1 MSAHDLFLLGGVFP
15 GIAPAAALRRV
26 VSYARQAETAGL
38 DGVWTAEHHFIEY
51 GASPSATLMAAHLL
65 AATER
70 IQIGTA
76 VAVLSNRHPVA
87 LGEEAATLDALAPD
101 RFRLGVGRGG
111 PWIDLDVFGSS
122 LDRYER
128 GFEEGLRLLA
138 RWLSG
143 EPEVAHAG
151 EFFDVLPVRVMPPG
165 AGRPVWV
172 AATGEG
178 TARLAGRLG
187 LPLLLGMHAPD
198 EDHVALLR
206 AWRIEAEAA
215 GFDPEGAEHVS
226 THLAQVAEGPATAE
240 LLRSSLT
247 ELLTRGVGQ
256 YVSLKPSRGGRDHAA
271 YVDWMIKR
279 HAVGPADHVAERLA
293 ASAEATGVRRQL
305 LMVEGLGDPEAVGDN
320 IAALGSLLSGT
331 AGTAA
336 ALEAAAVGPG
346 LAAGTTGSPIP

>member
-87 LGEEAATLDALAPD
+87 LGEEAATLDALAPG

-111 PWIDLDVFGSS
+111 PWIDLDVFGSG

-128 GFEEGLRLLA
+128 GFEESLGLLR

-143 EPEVAHAG
+143 DAEVAHTG

-165 AGRPVWV
+165 TGGPVWV

-187 LPLLLGMHAPD
+187 MPLLLGMHAPD
-198 EDHVALLR
+198 EDHVKLLT
-206 AWRIEAEAA
+206 AWRREAEAA
-215 GFDPEGAEHVS
+215 GFDPDAAEHVS
-226 THLAQVAEGPATAE
+226 THLAQIADDRAT
-240 LLRSSLT
+240 LDRLRSSLT

-256 YVSLKPSRGGRDHAA
+256 YVSLKPGRGGRDHGA
-271 YVDWMIKR
+271 YVDWMIER
-279 HAVGPADHVAERLA
+279 HAVGPAEHVVERLA
-293 ASAEATGVRRQL
+293 ASAEAIGVRRQL
-305 LMVEGLGDPEAVGDN
+305 LMVEGIGDPDAVGEN
-320 IAALGSLLSGT
+320 IAALGAALSRTGT
-331 AGTAA
+331 ALPEGSAA
-336 ALEAAAVGPG
+336 AAP
-346 LAAGTTGSPIP
+346 

>member
-26 VSYARQAETAGL
+26 VSYARQAEAAGL

-87 LGEEAATLDALAPD
+87 LGEEAATLDALAPG

-122 LDRYER
+122 IDRYER
-128 GFEEGLRLLA
+128 GFEETLALLT

-143 EPEVAHAG
+143 DTEVAHAG

-187 LPLLLGMHAPD
+187 LPLLLGMHAAD
-198 EDHVALLR
+198 DDHVALLG
-206 AWRIEAEAA
+206 AWRHEAEAS
-215 GFDPEGAEHVS
+215 GFDPDAAEHVS
-226 THLAQVAEGPATAE
+226 THLAQVTDQSATVD
-240 LLRSSLT
+240 LLRASLT

-256 YVSLKPSRGGRDHAA
+256 YVSLKPGRGARDHAA
-271 YVDWMIKR
+271 YVDWMIER

-293 ASAEATGVRRQL
+293 ASAEKTGVSRQL
-305 LMVEGLGDPEAVGDN
+305 LMVEGIGDPDAVGDN
-320 IAALGSLLSGT
+320 IGALGALLSGT
-331 AGTAA
+331 AETAA
-336 ALEAAAVGPG
+336 AAA
-346 LAAGTTGSPIP
+346 SI

>member
-1 MSAHDLFLLGGVFP
+1 MSAHDVFLLGGVFP
-15 GIAPAAALRRV
+15 GSTPAEALRRV
-26 VSYARQAETAGL
+26 VSHARQAESSGL
-38 DGVWTAEHHFIEY
+38 DGAWVAEHHFIEY
-51 GASPSATLMAAHLL
+51 GANPSATLMAAHLL

-87 LGEEAATLDALAPD
+87 LGEEAATLDALAPG

-128 GFEEGLRLLA
+128 GFEEGLRLLT

-143 EPEVAHAG
+143 EAEVGHAG
-151 EFFDVLPVRVMPPG
+151 EFFDVLPMRVMPPG
-165 AGRPVWV
+165 TGAPVWV

-198 EDHVALLR
+198 EDHVSLLA
-206 AWRIEAEAA
+206 AWRREAEAQ
-215 GFDPEGAEHVS
+215 GFDPEGAEHAS
-226 THLAQVAEGPATAE
+226 THLAQVVEGPGTVGR
-240 LLRSSLT
+240 LRSSLT

-256 YVSLKPSRGGRDHAA
+256 YVSLKPGHRQRDHAA
-271 YVDWMIKR
+271 YVDWMIER
-279 HAVGPADHVAERLA
+279 HAVGSAEHVAQRLA
-293 ASAEATGVRRQL
+293 ESAEKTGVARQL
-305 LMVEGLGDPEAVGDN
+305 LLVEGLGEAEAVRDN
-320 IAALGSLLSGT
+320 IAAVGAALSGT
-331 AGTAA
+331 ARTAA
-336 ALEAAAVGPG
+336 EAPA
-346 LAAGTTGSPIP
+346 S

>member
-26 VSYARQAETAGL
+26 VSYARQAEAAGL

-87 LGEEAATLDALAPD
+87 LGEEAATLDALAPG

-128 GFEEGLRLLA
+128 GFEEGLGLLT

-143 EPEVAHAG
+143 DAEVAHAG

-198 EDHVALLR
+198 EDHVALLD
-206 AWRIEAEAA
+206 AWRHEAEAA
-215 GFDPEGAEHVS
+215 GFDPEAAEHVS
-226 THLAQVAEGPATAE
+226 THLAQVADRPGHGRPPAVLAHRAADQGRRAVREPQTGA
-240 LLRSSLT
+240 RR
-247 ELLTRGVGQ
+247 TRPRGLCG
-256 YVSLKPSRGGRDHAA
+256 LDDRTPRGGARRPRGRAA
-271 YVDWMIKR
+271 RRVR
-279 HAVGPADHVAERLA
+279 R
-293 ASAEATGVRRQL
+293 EATGVRRQL
-305 LMVEGLGDPEAVGDN
+305 LMVEGVGRPGSGGGQHRRARR
-320 IAALGSLLSGT
+320 AAH
-331 AGTAA
+331 
-336 ALEAAAVGPG
+336 
-346 LAAGTTGSPIP
+346 

>member
-26 VSYARQAETAGL
+26 VSYAQQAEAAGL

-70 IQIGTA
+70 LQIGTA

-87 LGEEAATLDALAPD
+87 LGEEAATLEALAPG
-101 RFRLGVGRGG
+101 RFRLGIGRGG

-128 GFEEGLRLLA
+128 GFEEGLGLLT

-143 EPEVAHAG
+143 DAEVAHAG

-178 TARLAGRLG
+178 TARLAGRHG
-187 LPLLLGMHAPD
+187 LPLLLGMHASD
-198 EDHVALLR
+198 DDHVALL
-206 AWRIEAEAA
+206 AVWRQEAEAA
-215 GFDPEGAEHVS
+215 GFDPDAAEHVS
-226 THLAQVAEGPATAE
+226 THLAQIADRPGTVDR
-240 LLRSSLT
+240 LRSSLT

-256 YVSLKPSRGGRDHAA
+256 YVSLKPGRGARDHAA
-271 YVDWMIKR
+271 YVDWMIER
-279 HAVGPADHVAERLA
+279 HAVGPAEHVAEQLA
-293 ASAEATGVRRQL
+293 QSAEKTGVRRQL
-305 LMVEGLGDPEAVGDN
+305 LMVEGIGDPDAVGDN
-320 IAALGSLLSGT
+320 IAALGDAFSRTGT
-331 AGTAA
+331 ALPEGSAA
-336 ALEAAAVGPG
+336 AAP
-346 LAAGTTGSPIP
+346 

>member
-15 GIAPAAALRRV
+15 GVTPAAALRRV
-26 VSYARQAETAGL
+26 VSYARQAERAGL

-70 IQIGTA
+70 LQIGTA

-87 LGEEAATLDALAPD
+87 LGEEAATLDALAPG

-111 PWIDLDVFGSS
+111 PWVDLDVFGSG

-128 GFEEGLRLLA
+128 GFEEGLSLLT

-143 EPEVAHAG
+143 DAEVAHAG

-165 AGRPVWV
+165 TGRPVWV

-178 TARLAGRLG
+178 TARLAGRFG
-187 LPLLLGMHAPD
+187 MPLLFGMHASDD
-198 EDHVALLR
+198 EHLALIG
-206 AWRIEAEAA
+206 AWRQEAEAA
-215 GFDPEGAEHVS
+215 GFDPAAAEHVS
-226 THLAQVAEGPATAE
+226 THLAQIADGPGTVDR
-240 LLRSSLT
+240 LRSSLT

-256 YVSLKPSRGGRDHAA
+256 YVSLKPGRSTRDHAA
-271 YVDWMIKR
+271 YVDWMIER
-279 HAVGPADHVAERLA
+279 HAVGPAEHVAERLA
-293 ASAEATGVRRQL
+293 RSAEATGVRRQL
-305 LMVEGLGDPEAVGDN
+305 LMVEGIGDPLAVGDN
-320 IAALGSLLSGT
+320 IAALGSVLST
-331 AGTAA
+331 AGTA
-336 ALEAAAVGPG
+336 LPEGSAAAAP
-346 LAAGTTGSPIP
+346 

>member
-1 MSAHDLFLLGGVFP
+1 MSAHDVFLLGGVFP
-15 GIAPAAALRRV
+15 GTAPAEALRRV
-26 VSYARQAETAGL
+26 VSYARQAEASGL
-38 DGVWTAEHHFIEY
+38 DGAWTAEHHFIEY

-76 VAVLSNRHPVA
+76 VAVLSSRHPVA
-87 LGEEAATLDALAPD
+87 LGEEAATLDALSPG

-111 PWIDLDVFGSS
+111 PWIDLDVFDSG

-138 RWLSG
+138 TWLSG
-143 EPEVAHAG
+143 ATEVAHAG

-165 AGRPVWV
+165 SGAPLWV

-198 EDHVALLR
+198 EEHRSLIG
-206 AWRIEAEAA
+206 AWRTEAEAA
-215 GFDPEGAEHVS
+215 GHDPDAAEHVS
-226 THLAQVAEGPATAE
+226 THLAQVADTPSDVDR
-240 LLRSSLT
+240 LRESLT
-247 ELLTRGVGQ
+247 ELLVRGTGQ
-256 YVSLKPSRGGRDHAA
+256 YVSLKPGRTQRDHGA
-271 YVDWMIKR
+271 YVDWMIGR
-279 HAVGPADHVAERLA
+279 HAVGTASHVAERLA
-293 ASAEATGVRRQL
+293 ASATATGVSRQL
-305 LMVEGLGDPEAVGDN
+305 LLVEGCGDPDAVRDN
-320 IAALGSLLSGT
+320 IAALGAALAPSGTST

-336 ALEAAAVGPG
+336 PAAAGP
-346 LAAGTTGSPIP
+346 

>member
-26 VSYARQAETAGL
+26 VSYARQAEAAGL

-70 IQIGTA
+70 LQIGTA

-87 LGEEAATLDALAPD
+87 LGEEAATLDALAPG

-111 PWIDLDVFGSS
+111 PWIDLDVFDSS

-128 GFEEGLRLLA
+128 GFEEGLALLT

-143 EPEVAHAG
+143 DAEVAHAG

-165 AGRPVWV
+165 TGRPVWV
-172 AATGEG
+172 AATGET
-178 TARLAGRLG
+178 TARLAGRHG

-198 EDHVALLR
+198 DDHIALLN
-206 AWRIEAEAA
+206 AWRREAEAA
-215 GFDPEGAEHVS
+215 GFDPEAAEHVS
-226 THLAQVAEGPATAE
+226 THLAHIADRPAAVDR
-240 LLRSSLT
+240 LRSSLT

-256 YVSLKPSRGGRDHAA
+256 YVSLKPARGQRDHAA
-271 YVDWMIKR
+271 YVDWMIER

-293 ASAEATGVRRQL
+293 ASAEKTGVRRQL
-305 LMVEGLGDPEAVGDN
+305 LMVEGIGDPEAVGDN
-320 IAALGSLLSGT
+320 IAALGEAFSTSGT
-331 AGTAA
+331 AQPGSAAA
-336 ALEAAAVGPG
+336 AL
-346 LAAGTTGSPIP
+346 

>member
-70 IQIGTA
+70 LQIGTA

-87 LGEEAATLDALAPD
+87 LGEEAATLDALAPG

-128 GFEEGLRLLA
+128 GFEEGLGLLA

-143 EPEVAHAG
+143 DAEVAHAG

-165 AGRPVWV
+165 IGRPIWV

-198 EDHVALLR
+198 EDHVALLE
-206 AWRIEAEAA
+206 AWRREAETA
-215 GFDPEGAEHVS
+215 GFDPDAAEHVS
-226 THLAQVAEGPATAE
+226 THLAHIADDHTSVDR
-240 LLRSSLT
+240 LRISLT

-256 YVSLKPSRGGRDHAA
+256 YVSLKPGRGTRDHAA
-271 YVDWMIKR
+271 YVDWMIER
-279 HAVGPADHVAERLA
+279 HAVGPAEHVAERLA
-293 ASAEATGVRRQL
+293 ASAAKTGVRRQL
-305 LMVEGLGDPEAVGDN
+305 LLVEGIGDPNAVGDN
-320 IAALGSLLSGT
+320 IAALGDVLSK
-331 AGTAA
+331 AGTA
-336 ALEAAAVGPG
+336 LPEGSAAAAP
-346 LAAGTTGSPIP
+346 

>member
-26 VSYARQAETAGL
+26 VSYARQAEAAGL

-70 IQIGTA
+70 IKIGTA

-87 LGEEAATLDALAPD
+87 LGEEAATLDALAPG

-128 GFEEGLRLLA
+128 GFEESLRLLT

-143 EPEVAHAG
+143 EAEIAHAG

-165 AGRPVWV
+165 TGGPVWV
-172 AATGEG
+172 AATGED
-178 TARLAGRLG
+178 TARL
-187 LPLLLGMHAPD
+187 APD

-206 AWRIEAEAA
+206 AWRSEAAAA

-226 THLAQVAEGPATAE
+226 THLAHVVDRPAAAG

-256 YVSLKPSRGGRDHAA
+256 YVSLKPGRGARDHAA
-271 YVDWMIKR
+271 YVDWMIER
-279 HAVGPADHVAERLA
+279 HAVGSVGHVAERLA
-293 ASAEATGVRRQL
+293 AAAAATGVRRQL
-305 LMVEGLGDPEAVGDN
+305 LMVEGIGDPEAVGDN
-320 IAALGSLLSGT
+320 IAALGALLSDT
-331 AGTAA
+331 AGTAV
-336 ALEAAAVGPG
+336 AAAAAAAGPG
-346 LAAGTTGSPIP
+346 LAAGTTGSPTP

>member
-15 GIAPAAALRRV
+15 GVTPAAALRRV
-26 VSYARQAETAGL
+26 VTYARQAEAAGL

-70 IQIGTA
+70 LQIGTA

-87 LGEEAATLDALAPD
+87 LGEEAATLDALAPG

-111 PWIDLDVFGSS
+111 PWIDLSVFGSS

-128 GFEEGLRLLA
+128 GFEEGLGLLT

-143 EPEVAHAG
+143 DTEIAHSG

-165 AGRPVWV
+165 TGRPVWV

-198 EDHVALLR
+198 EDHVALVES
-206 AWRIEAEAA
+206 WRREAEAA
-215 GFDPEGAEHVS
+215 GFDPDAAEHVS
-226 THLAQVAEGPATAE
+226 THLAQVADRPAAVDR
-240 LLRSSLT
+240 LRSALT

-256 YVSLKPSRGGRDHAA
+256 YVSLKPGRGARDHAA
-271 YVDWMIKR
+271 YVDWMIER
-279 HAVGPADHVAERLA
+279 HAVGPAEHVAERLA

-305 LMVEGLGDPEAVGDN
+305 LMVEGTGDPDAVADN
-320 IAALGSLLSGT
+320 IAALGDVLSR
-331 AGTAA
+331 AGNAVPEGSAA
-336 ALEAAAVGPG
+336 AAP
-346 LAAGTTGSPIP
+346 

>member
-15 GIAPAAALRRV
+15 GVTPAAALRRV

-70 IQIGTA
+70 LQIGTA

-87 LGEEAATLDALAPD
+87 LGEEAATLDALAPG

-111 PWIDLDVFGSS
+111 PWIDLDVFGSG

-128 GFEEGLRLLA
+128 GFEEGLSLLT

-143 EPEVAHAG
+143 DAEVAHAG

-165 AGRPVWV
+165 TGRPVWV

-178 TARLAGRLG
+178 TARLAGRFG

-198 EDHVALLR
+198 DDHMALIN
-206 AWRIEAEAA
+206 AWRHEAEAT
-215 GFDPEGAEHVS
+215 GFDPDAAEHVS
-226 THLAQVAEGPATAE
+226 THLAQIADGPGTVDR
-240 LLRSSLT
+240 LRASLT

-256 YVSLKPSRGGRDHAA
+256 YVSLKPGRGSRDHAS
-271 YVDWMIKR
+271 YVDWMIER

-293 ASAEATGVRRQL
+293 VSAEKTGVRRQL
-305 LMVEGLGDPEAVGDN
+305 LMVEGIGDPDAVGDN
-320 IAALGSLLSGT
+320 IAALGSALST
-331 AGTAA
+331 AGTA
-336 ALEAAAVGPG
+336 LPGGSVAAAP
-346 LAAGTTGSPIP
+346 

>member
-15 GIAPAAALRRV
+15 GVTPAAALRRV
-26 VSYARQAETAGL
+26 VSYARQAEAAGL

-87 LGEEAATLDALAPD
+87 LGEEAATLDALAPG

-128 GFEEGLRLLA
+128 GFAEGLQLLT

-143 EPEVAHAG
+143 EAEVAHAG

-165 AGRPVWV
+165 TGRPVWV

-206 AWRIEAEAA
+206 AWRDEAEAA
-215 GFDPEGAEHVS
+215 GLDPEAAEHVS
-226 THLAQVAEGPATAE
+226 THLAQVADGPAVDR
-240 LLRSSLT
+240 LRASLT

-256 YVSLKPSRGGRDHAA
+256 YVSLKPGRGARDHAA
-271 YVDWMIKR
+271 YVDWMIGR
-279 HAVGPADHVAERLA
+279 HAVGPADRVAERLA

-320 IAALGSLLSGT
+320 IAALGALLSGT

-336 ALEAAAVGPG
+336 VAAAAAGPG
-346 LAAGTTGSPIP
+346 LSAGTTGSPIP

>member
-15 GIAPAAALRRV
+15 GMAPAAALRRV

-70 IQIGTA
+70 LQIGTA

-87 LGEEAATLDALAPD
+87 LGEEAATLDALAPG

-111 PWIDLDVFGSS
+111 PWIDLDVFGSG

-128 GFEEGLRLLA
+128 GFEESLSLLR

-143 EPEVAHAG
+143 DAEVAHTG

-165 AGRPVWV
+165 TGRPVWV

-187 LPLLLGMHAPD
+187 MPLLLGMHAPD
-198 EDHVALLR
+198 EDHVKLLS
-206 AWRIEAEAA
+206 AWRREAEAA
-215 GFDPEGAEHVS
+215 GFDPDAAEHVS
-226 THLAQVAEGPATAE
+226 THLAQVADRSETVDR
-240 LLRSSLT
+240 LRSSLT

-256 YVSLKPSRGGRDHAA
+256 YVSLKPGRGVRDHAA
-271 YVDWMIKR
+271 YVDWMIER

-305 LMVEGLGDPEAVGDN
+305 LMVEGIGDPDAVGDN
-320 IAALGSLLSGT
+320 IAALGTALST
-331 AGTAA
+331 AGTAIP
-336 ALEAAAVGPG
+336 EGSAAAAP
-346 LAAGTTGSPIP
+346 